1 MIRGVRDDD
10 GEKDDKGDKG
20 DDDDDKSAKVGT
32 FIGDS
37 V

>member
-1 MIRGVRDDD
+1 MIRGDRDDD
-10 GEKDDKGDKG
+10 GEKDDKG